1 MSSHILEFIKIELY
15 ICSISYKGGCGL
27 KKIILYIVL
36 VIFLMVGIPLI
47 ILGGIGAGIK
57 IPGIINQ
64 LVDVIP
70 DNPKDAEG
78 EKATK
83 IKVYVVEQK
92 KVIEM
97 NIEDYIKGV
106 VAAEVPALFG
116 EEALKA
122 QAIAARTFASANLK
136 DFGGEGC
143 KNYPGADVCSTVHCQ
158 AWISKEDRFKNWEA
172 DNAVNL
178 WNRISNAVESTKGM
192 VLVYNGELAKYIK
205 YHSTSGGKTEDS
217 VNVFNS
223 KIPYL
228 VSVESPGEELSP
240 KYSTNVIIRREE
252 FIKKMKELSPKIK
265 LSNDNLGAQIK
276 IMDRTEGSRV
286 KNIKIGDKTFTGI
299 DIRWAFLLNSADFT
313 VKVDTKYVTFNV
325 RGNGHGVG
333 LSQYGANAMAKE
345 GKKYDEILK
354 HYYQGIS
361 IGRLEEL
368 LKGKKA
374 GL

>member
-1 MSSHILEFIKIELY
+1 M
-15 ICSISYKGGCGL
+15 

-47 ILGGIGAGIK
+47 ILGGIGSGIK
-57 IPGIINQ
+57 VPGIINQ

-70 DNPKDAEG
+70 DNPKDTEAE
-78 EKATK
+78 KVIR
-83 IKVYVVEQK
+83 IKVYDVNQK
-92 KVIEM
+92 KIIEM

-106 VAAEVPALFG
+106 VAAEVPALFE

-122 QAIAARTFASANLK
+122 QAIAARTFASANMKEL
-136 DFGGEGC
+136 GGGGC

-158 AWISKEDRFKNWEA
+158 AWISKEERFKNWEA
-172 DNAVNL
+172 ENAVNY

-192 VLVYNGELAKYIK
+192 VLVYDGELARYVK

-217 VNVFNS
+217 VNVFNN

-228 VSVESPGEELSP
+228 VSVESPGEEISP
-240 KYSTNVIIRREE
+240 KFETTVVIRREE
-252 FIKKMKELSPKIK
+252 FIKKMKELSPNIK
-265 LSNDNLGAQIK
+265 LSSNNLGAQIK
-276 IMDRTEGSRV
+276 IIDKTVGDRV

-299 DIRWAFLLNSADFT
+299 DLRWAFLLNSAEFT
-313 VKVDTKYVTFNV
+313 VKVDMKYVTFNV
-325 RGNGHGVG
+325 KGNGHGVG
-333 LSQYGANAMAKE
+333 LSQFGANAMAKN

-361 IGRLEEL
+361 IGKLEDL
-368 LKGKKA
+368 LKRK
-374 GL
+374 

>member
-1 MSSHILEFIKIELY
+1 M
-15 ICSISYKGGCGL
+15 

-70 DNPKDAEG
+70 DNPKDTEG
-78 EKATK
+78 EKAAK

-106 VAAEVPALFG
+106 VAAEVPALFE

-136 DFGGEGC
+136 DFGGGGC

-158 AWISKEDRFKNWEA
+158 AWISKEDRFKNWGA
-172 DNAVNL
+172 DNAVSL

-240 KYSTNVIIRREE
+240 KYSTNVVIRREE
-252 FIKKMKELSPKIK
+252 FIKKMDELSPKIK